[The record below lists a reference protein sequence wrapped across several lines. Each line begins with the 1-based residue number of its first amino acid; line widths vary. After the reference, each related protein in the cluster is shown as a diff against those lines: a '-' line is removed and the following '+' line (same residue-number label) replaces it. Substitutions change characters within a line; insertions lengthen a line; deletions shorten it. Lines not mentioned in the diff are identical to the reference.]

1 VYAEELYDSK
11 KTGREGEGG
20 MKKGRQVKKK
30 KRSRQKRK
38 DTEHLTAS
46 GTLW

>member
-1 VYAEELYDSK
+1 MHAEELYDSK

-30 KRSRQKRK
+30 KKVGRRGKTQSI
-38 DTEHLTAS
+38 
-46 GTLW
+46 